1 VKERDRVIKLVSKQD
16 SVFEEWRYESSVDQ
30 LITKLQTENSNVR
43 GLEALLRSAFRAGW
57 VAGYNHATE

>member
-43 GLEALLRSAFRAGW
+43 GLEALLRSAFQAGW
-57 VAGYNHATE
+57 LAGYSHATE

>member
-16 SVFEEWRYESSVDQ
+16 SVFEEWRYEASVDQ

-43 GLEALLRSAFRAGW
+43 GLEALLRSAFHAGW

>member
-1 VKERDRVIKLVSKQD
+1 VKQRDRVIKLVSKQD

-43 GLEALLRSAFRAGW
+43 GLEALLRSAFQAGW
-57 VAGYNHATE
+57 LAGYNHATE

>member
-16 SVFEEWRYESSVDQ
+16 SVFEEWRCESSVDQ

-43 GLEALLRSAFRAGW
+43 GLEVLLRSAFQAGW
-57 VAGYNHATE
+57 FAGYNHATE